1 MQTFPSD
8 FGLISLVIPVHNEEK
23 NITPLVSKID
33 AALKDY
39 NYEII
44 LINDGSTD
52 NTQTQLQQLNHANVI
67 IIELQKNYGQSIA
80 LAAGIDHAQGE
91 YIVTLDGDLQNNPKD
106 IPMMLQKAK
115 SEQWDL
121 VAGIRTNRKDSL
133 LKTIPSKIAND
144 IIRRTTKLDLKD
156 YGCALK
162 VLTKDTAKNLNLY
175 DGMHR
180 FINLLVHLNGGEIT
194 QVHVQHNARQQGVS
208 KYGLGRTFKV
218 IKDLMVVLT
227 VQKSKQKPLSL
238 FDRWLLQR
246 DKPDAHQTLYGI
258 KTLYSFCSCY
268 KTDHKKSPHVC
279 EGLMDTETGSV

>member
-1 MQTFPSD
+1 MQTVPSD
-8 FGLISLVIPVHNEEK
+8 FGLISLVIPLYNEEK
-23 NITPLVSKID
+23 NIIPLVSKIET
-33 AALKDY
+33 ALKDY

-44 LINDGSTD
+44 LVNDGSTD
-52 NTQTQLQQLNHANVI
+52 NTQTQLQRLNHANAI

-91 YIVTLDGDLQNNPKD
+91 YIVTLDGDLQNNPND

-115 SEQWDL
+115 SEHWDL

-133 LKTIPSKIAND
+133 LKTTPSKIANY

-180 FINLLVHLNGGEIT
+180 FINLLVHLNGGKII
-194 QVHVQHNARQQGVS
+194 QVEVQHKARQQGIS

-218 IKDLMVVLT
+218 VKDLIVLLI
-227 VQKSKQKPLSL
+227 VQKSKKKPLSFFGL
-238 FDRWLLQR
+238 WVLR
-246 DKPDAHQTLYGI
+246 KYNTHQNEI
-258 KTLYSFCSCY
+258 LYSI
-268 KTDHKKSPHVC
+268 K
-279 EGLMDTETGSV
+279 

>member
-1 MQTFPSD
+1 MQIVPSD
-8 FGLISLVIPVHNEEK
+8 FGVVSLVIPLYNEEK
-23 NITPLVSKID
+23 NIIPLVSKID

-44 LINDGSTD
+44 LVNDGSTD

-180 FINLLVHLNGGEIT
+180 FINFLVHLNGGKIT
-194 QVHVQHNARQQGVS
+194 QVEVQHKARQQGVS
-208 KYGLGRTFKV
+208 KYGLERMFKV

-227 VQKSKQKPLSL
+227 VQKSKKKPLSV

-246 DKPDAHQTLYGI
+246 NKPYGHQTLYGI
-258 KTLYSFCSCY
+258 KTLYSS
-268 KTDHKKSPHVC
+268 KK
-279 EGLMDTETGSV
+279 